1 MWEGDFVPDVSDE
14 ENFGESEGT
23 ASILY
28 RWKPSGVQSERK
40 TVTGCW
46 SFKMS
51 VISLLNV

>member
-28 RWKPSGVQSERK
+28 RRKPCGVQSERK
-40 TVTGCW
+40 LAFRKG
-46 SFKMS
+46 SS
-51 VISLLNV
+51 VNNTQAEYK

>member
-1 MWEGDFVPDVSDE
+1 MWEGDFVPAVSDE

-28 RWKPSGVQSERK
+28 RRKPSGVQSERK

>member
-28 RWKPSGVQSERK
+28 RRKPCGVQSERK
-40 TVTGCW
+40 TATACW

>member
-1 MWEGDFVPDVSDE
+1 MWEGDFVPHVSDE

-23 ASILY
+23 ASILS
-28 RWKPSGVQSERK
+28 RRKPSGVQSERK

-51 VISLLNV
+51 IISLLNV

>member
-28 RWKPSGVQSERK
+28 RRKPCGVQ
-40 TVTGCW
+40 TGGK
-46 SFKMS
+46 SA
-51 VISLLNV
+51 VRTGEGLLVYKVSK